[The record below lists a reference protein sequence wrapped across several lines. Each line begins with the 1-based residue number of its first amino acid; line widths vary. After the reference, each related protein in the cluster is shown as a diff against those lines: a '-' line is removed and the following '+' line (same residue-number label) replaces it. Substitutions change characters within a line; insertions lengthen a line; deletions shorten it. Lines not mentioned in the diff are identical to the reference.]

1 MAFGNNMG
9 DLMQSAQEMQ
19 KKIRQVQ
26 IELKKRV
33 VQGEAGGG
41 MVKVFVNG
49 QQEVVKLEID
59 KEAVDPDDV
68 GMLEDLILVA
78 VQNGLEKAKEL
89 SKEEMGK
96 ATGGLNIPGLF

>member
-9 DLMQSAQEMQ
+9 DLMQHAQEMQ

-26 IELKKRV
+26 TELKKRV

-49 QQEVVKLEID
+49 QQEVMKLEID
-59 KEAVDPDDV
+59 KEVVDSDDV
-68 GMLEDLILVA
+68 GMLEDLLLVA
-78 VQNGLEKAKEL
+78 VKNGLEKSKEL
-89 SKEEMGK
+89 SKEEMGRV
-96 ATGGLNIPGLF
+96 TGGLNIPGLF